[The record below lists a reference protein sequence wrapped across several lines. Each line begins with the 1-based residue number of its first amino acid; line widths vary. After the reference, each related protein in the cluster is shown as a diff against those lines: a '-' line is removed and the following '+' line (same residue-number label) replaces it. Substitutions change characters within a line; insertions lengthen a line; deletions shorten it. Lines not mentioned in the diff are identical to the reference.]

1 MKRRRIAVVV
11 LNDFTRDNRV
21 LKVASTLAEA
31 GAEVEV
37 VALPGRDLPEREE
50 REGGWRVRRLRWG
63 IWKSDRIK
71 GARFGRL
78 AYFAW
83 QVVVGYRKWDAWHC
97 NDAEAFALGVLA
109 KRLAPRLELIYDCH
123 EFEAERNAKSPRYLA
138 AVAWLERRHIHR
150 AHSVITVSPSIRQA
164 YLDRY
169 GSVGVPE
176 VHLVRNVPHAVD
188 RPTPP
193 ERDFRAR
200 FGIPPTEFIAL
211 YQGAFT
217 YNRGLENALEAA
229 ERLTGR
235 GVHFVFMGY
244 GPLEGLVEEAA
255 NRLAHVHRHEA
266 VAYDRV
272 LAHTAAADVGL
283 VSVKPTCLSYLYCL
297 PNKLFEYIQAG
308 LPVLTNELPDCVQ
321 LVQEFGIGEVVSD
334 DSPQGWADA
343 LLTMRESGR
352 DYREGLKAASL
363 QLRWQKEAPLLLKA
377 HGL

>member
-71 GARFGRL
+71 GVRFARL

-83 QVVVGYRKWDAWHC
+83 QVVMGYRKWDAWHC

-109 KRLAPRLELIYDCH
+109 QRLRPGLDLIYDCH

-138 AVAWLERRHIHR
+138 AVARLERRHIHR
-150 AHSVITVSPSIRQA
+150 AYSVITVSPSIQQA
-164 YLDRY
+164 YCERY
-169 GSVGVPE
+169 GNVGIPE
-176 VHLVRNVPHAVD
+176 VHLVRNVPHAVE

-200 FGIPPTEFIAL
+200 FGIPEEGFIAL

-229 ERLTGR
+229 ALLEGR

-255 NRLAHVHRHEA
+255 NRLAHVHQHEA
-266 VAYDRV
+266 VPYDRV

-321 LVQEFGIGEVVSD
+321 LAREFGIGEVVAN
-334 DSPQGWADA
+334 DSPEGWAEA
-343 LLTMRESGR
+343 LLAMRESGK
-352 DYREGLKAASL
+352 DYREGLKTASL